1 MSVKRYVINCVGQFF
16 ELGQTPLSS
25 LIGSDTVVVLAS
37 DYDRD
42 VLALRSDYDT
52 ACADA
57 MGVARKLAE
66 MQADRD
72 SLAAENLRLREA
84 LAAADEYLISN
95 KLNSIG
101 SGSILHQDMQRAL
114 SSGKEVDV

>member
-1 MSVKRYVINCVGQFF
+1 MSIKRHNFFIGGQ
-16 ELGQTPLSS
+16 GQE
-25 LIGSDTVVVLAS
+25 GRNADFVLAS

-72 SLAAENLRLREA
+72 SLAADNLRLREA
-84 LAAADEYLISN
+84 LAAIVATPFNWRE
-95 KLNSIG
+95 
-101 SGSILHQDMQRAL
+101 SGARQMGEIAVEAL
-114 SSGKEVDV
+114 SSNKE